1 MIHNMKKRISN
12 IHWWFIISNACILLN
27 LMYCSKNTSKTTNV
41 VNTRTNICYTYGCHT
56 RTNHKENRCHSC
68 ISNPRMTYCYHH
80 HVKPSYKAKSFK
92 ENQCIV
98 TWGHATSQVG
108 GNVKPQKDHILFISP
123 IPFVTLF
130 LFFLP

>member
-1 MIHNMKKRISN
+1 MWM
-12 IHWWFIISNACILLN
+12 LLTQEPTFVT
-27 LMYCSKNTSKTTNV
+27 LMV
-41 VNTRTNICYTYGCHT
+41 VNTRTN
-56 RTNHKENRCHSC
+56 HKEKCYHSC
-68 ISNPRMTYCYHH
+68 ILNHGMIYYH

-98 TWGHATSQVG
+98 AWGHATSQVG
-108 GNVKPQKDHILFISP
+108 GNVEPQKDHIWFIYS